1 MLLLVLGLA
10 LFLGGHS
17 ISVFAPRWRERV
29 VLTQGLGRWRLWYSL
44 FSLLGLY
51 LLVVGFGMARAQPV
65 VLYVPQTWMR
75 AIAHLLMLPVF
86 PLLLAAYFPGKIR
99 SRLKHPM
106 LVAIKCWSLAHL
118 LANGML
124 ADVMLFGGFLAW
136 AVAVRISLKR
146 RVQRPVPSLPSSPAN
161 DMFAV
166 LLGLMIYAFVAL
178 WAHQKLFGVSPI
190 V

>member
-1 MLLLVLGLA
+1 MLLLILGLA
-10 LFLGGHS
+10 LFLGQHS
-17 ISVFAPRWRERV
+17 ISIFAPRWRDQV

-44 FSLLGLY
+44 GSLIGLY
-51 LLVVGFGMARAQPV
+51 VLVVGFGMARMHPV
-65 VLYVPQTWMR
+65 VLYVPQPWMR
-75 AIAHLLMLPVF
+75 TIAHLLMLPVF

-99 SRLKHPM
+99 GALKHPM

-124 ADVMLFGGFLAW
+124 ADVLLFGSFLGW

-146 RVQRPVPSLPSSPAN
+146 RVQRPVPSLPSSRAN
-161 DMFAV
+161 DLLAV
-166 LLGLMIYAFVAL
+166 LLGLMIFAFVAL

-190 V
+190 P